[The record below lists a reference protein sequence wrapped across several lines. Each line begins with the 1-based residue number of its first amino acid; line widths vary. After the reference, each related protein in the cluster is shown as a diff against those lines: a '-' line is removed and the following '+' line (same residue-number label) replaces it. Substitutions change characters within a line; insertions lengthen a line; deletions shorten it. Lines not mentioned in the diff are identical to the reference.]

1 MQRDSGPILL
11 STGEEALKIIN
22 NSDMGRT
29 PMRRPKPPPKSS
41 NLRNPSEKSTLSV
54 LTQASSNKA
63 HKLKAL
69 SRKLWNS
76 MSKILLIS
84 QAAKIANSAC
94 KS

>member
-1 MQRDSGPILL
+1 MLRDLGPILPL
-11 STGEEALKIIN
+11 TEKEELAIIN
-22 NSDMGRT
+22 INAKART
-29 PMRRPKPPPKSS
+29 IMRRPLRPKD
-41 NLRNPSEKSTLSV
+41 LRNPSEKSTLSV